1 MAITSKVSVIMTHK
15 PRKIEVAI
23 FAIVILKVF
32 ITGVVTTISS
42 FCEFYEYKQPELAET
57 INKSSLYRN
66 PIFTYTGFDTGYGFF
81 APNVSSNFIIFS
93 ENAEKV
99 YNSSDLLQTNE
110 GKTRFMGA
118 NDVFFNNFGN
128 KKDEDKMAANKIILK
143 RINKM
148 FEKKYNSKFTT
159 SVYLYEY
166 PKLGEVKIKKE
177 HLIKI
182 DEIK

>member
-1 MAITSKVSVIMTHK
+1 MTHK
-15 PRKIEVAI
+15 PRTIEIAI
-23 FAIVILKVF
+23 FSIVILKVF
-32 ITGVVTTISS
+32 ITGIITTVSS
-42 FCEFYEYKQPELAET
+42 FCEFYEYQQPELAEK
-57 INKSSLYRN
+57 INESSVYRN
-66 PIFTYTGFDTGYGFF
+66 SFFTYTGFDTGYGFF

-93 ENAEKV
+93 ENSDKV
-99 YNSSDLLQTNE
+99 YNSSDLLQTSE

-128 KKDEDKMAANKIILK
+128 KKNEDKMAANKIILK

-159 SVYLYEY
+159 TVYLYEY
-166 PKLGEVKIKKE
+166 PKLGELNTKKE